1 MNLFKMKSEIISFPT
16 FESAFKELPIGKG
29 DLVVTI
35 REIYDA
41 FLTPFTGEC
50 KVLFVGDYG
59 LGEPTDSMMDA
70 MLKDIGDYTYHRVI
84 SIGGGSVIDI
94 SKIFVLKDIT
104 TAQAAF
110 EQSIPI
116 IKDKELFIF
125 PATCGTGSEVTNI
138 SIAFLEK
145 KNVKMGLAND
155 AILADKAIL
164 VTQALEGLPFKP
176 YACSAIDAL
185 IHALESYLSPKA
197 NIYTEI
203 FSKQA
208 IEMIL
213 KVFVKLAKEG
223 PEARFAHLEEMLIAS
238 NMAGIAFG
246 NAGVGAV
253 HAMSYP
259 LGGNY
264 HVPHGE
270 ANYQFLVA
278 VFNAYTRKNPD
289 GKIKD
294 LNLYVAK
301 LLDVPVEE
309 LYTCL
314 SAILSQLVVKQ
325 PLKDYGMKEEEIETF
340 ADSVITTQQ
349 RLLANN
355 YVELSRDEIR
365 DIYKEVYY

>member
-1 MNLFKMKSEIISFPT
+1 
-16 FESAFKELPIGKG
+16 
-29 DLVVTI
+29 
-35 REIYDA
+35 
-41 FLTPFTGEC
+41 
-50 KVLFVGDYG
+50 
-59 LGEPTDSMMDA
+59 
-70 MLKDIGDYTYHRVI
+70 
-84 SIGGGSVIDI
+84 
-94 SKIFVLKDIT
+94 
-104 TAQAAF
+104 
-110 EQSIPI
+110 
-116 IKDKELFIF
+116 
-125 PATCGTGSEVTNI
+125 
-138 SIAFLEK
+138 
-145 KNVKMGLAND
+145 
-155 AILADKAIL
+155 
-164 VTQALEGLPFKP
+164 
-176 YACSAIDAL
+176 
-185 IHALESYLSPKA
+185 
-197 NIYTEI
+197 
-203 FSKQA
+203 
-208 IEMIL
+208 MIL

-340 ADSVITTQQ
+340 ADSVIATQQ